1 MSLFMSNSLQIIF
14 EELSLIHVLVLI
26 VILLGLTWIS
36 WFYGHS
42 CMHLDGQLSPFCQPK
57 HSNKSK
63 LVSNTFNQSY
73 SSESTISTY
82 QLYAIPSMFI
92 MIFVLSIPL
101 NENDYVIDCHG
112 KSWLYSSHELDAHF
126 TIIAIN
132 KT

>member
-1 MSLFMSNSLQIIF
+1 
-14 EELSLIHVLVLI
+14 
-26 VILLGLTWIS
+26 
-36 WFYGHS
+36 
-42 CMHLDGQLSPFCQPK
+42 
-57 HSNKSK
+57 
-63 LVSNTFNQSY
+63 
-73 SSESTISTY
+73 
-82 QLYAIPSMFI
+82 MFI